1 MATSWLVCLRDDGF
15 AVPVRWWDGA
25 RYVDTSPSRA
35 GWSDGETATCCS
47 FDNLQLEGRL
57 ASKGKP
63 SSVSLLSL
71 SPESCQQNNAT
82 DDDNGKEYRCLP
94 YRLGGSSCLQLAKF
108 ILSSSLFFF
117 FFVRIFKSIPLSSP
131 NESPIC
137 KIQGDKLCLL
147 RQFCSAAV
155 SQYALPPNFHIVHKE
170 KDLRAHP
177 LQNAK
182 AHAHQPALHF

>member
-94 YRLGGSSCLQLAKF
+94 YRLGGSCLQLAKF

-117 FFVRIFKSIPLSSP
+117 FSSEYSKVSLCHHRMNHRFVKYKVINSASCVSSVAQRCHNMPFRQISILYTKR
-131 NESPIC
+131 
-137 KIQGDKLCLL
+137 KI
-147 RQFCSAAV
+147 
-155 SQYALPPNFHIVHKE
+155 
-170 KDLRAHP
+170 
-177 LQNAK
+177 
-182 AHAHQPALHF
+182 

>member
-1 MATSWLVCLRDDGF
+1 MSSL
-15 AVPVRWWDGA
+15 
-25 RYVDTSPSRA
+25 SS
-35 GWSDGETATCCS
+35 
-47 FDNLQLEGRL
+47 GRL
-57 ASKGKP
+57 MLAAGKVHP
-63 SSVSLLSL
+63 VILSLLL
-71 SPESCQQNNAT
+71 
-82 DDDNGKEYRCLP
+82 L
-94 YRLGGSSCLQLAKF
+94 
-108 ILSSSLFFF
+108 
-117 FFVRIFKSIPLSSP
+117 FVRIFKSIPLSSP